1 VANPS
6 TTGAATA
13 SAAPPSA
20 GLLGRV
26 PELEVVAARADD
38 GVRGRGVQERQAEGG
53 GRQREQGAPGGGVA
67 GGTCGDPPARP
78 ARAPR
83 RFVSAASDEGRMRG
97 TPAQRRMHAMLR
109 PPSATPVKVL
119 LADDE
124 ALVRSGV
131 RWMLEA
137 AGDLEVVGEAADGG
151 EAVDLAVSLRP
162 HVVLMDIRMPRL
174 DGIAATRRL
183 LAALGDQSPKVIV
196 LTTFDFE
203 KNVYEALRAGA
214 SGFLLKDSEPERLV
228 DGVRTVARGEAL
240 LAPAVTR
247 RLIEHYTA
255 APRRHSALRGTLAEL
270 TERELELLAL
280 LARGLSNA
288 ELAERLGLTEATVKS
303 HLSSTFA
310 KLGLRSRTQAVVL
323 AYESGL
329 VEPGRGGDA

>member
-1 VANPS
+1 
-6 TTGAATA
+6 
-13 SAAPPSA
+13 
-20 GLLGRV
+20 
-26 PELEVVAARADD
+26 
-38 GVRGRGVQERQAEGG
+38 
-53 GRQREQGAPGGGVA
+53 
-67 GGTCGDPPARP
+67 
-78 ARAPR
+78 
-83 RFVSAASDEGRMRG
+83 
-97 TPAQRRMHAMLR
+97 MLR